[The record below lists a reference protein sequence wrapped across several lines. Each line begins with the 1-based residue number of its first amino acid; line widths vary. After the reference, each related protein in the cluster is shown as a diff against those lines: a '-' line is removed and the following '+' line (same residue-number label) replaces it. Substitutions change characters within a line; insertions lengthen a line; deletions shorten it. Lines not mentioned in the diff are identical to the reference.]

1 MIVKIEV
8 TGGGSL
14 ESATPNREKLQK
26 KKILHEIYISNRL
39 MARLIELTLKRYIR
53 K

>member
-8 TGGGSL
+8 TGGSSF

-26 KKILHEIYISNRL
+26 KK
-39 MARLIELTLKRYIR
+39 KG
-53 K
+53 